1 MEHSIDLKYLS
12 QITFND
18 PSLMNEMIQEWIT
31 DTETRIQEFES
42 TFHIE
47 DSKKRFKMIH
57 TLKTNYFMVGC
68 STMIKECENYLNSN
82 FSDEDSLFILV
93 RLKES
98 LQQVK
103 NLVLKYMST

>member
-42 TFHIE
+42 TFHLA
-47 DSKKRFKMIH
+47 DSQKRFKMIH

-68 STMIKECENYLNSN
+68 STMIKECEIYLKSN
-82 FSDEDSLFILV
+82 FSVEDSLFLLV

-98 LQQVK
+98 FRQVK
-103 NLVLKYMST
+103 NLVIKYITT